1 MKWQRIS
8 MLNYTIKRTLW
19 MIPLL
24 IGISLIS
31 FFIMHL
37 APGDITNNEAS
48 FNPKTSQE
56 SRQKLREL
64 YNLDKPVIVQYGLWL
79 KRMVK
84 LDFGNSFA
92 SHRKPV
98 FWQTTDKDGNV
109 TKGMIQEALPIT
121 LLINI
126 IGLVIVLVLAIP
138 LGIIAACKHMNWQD
152 KSITLFNFIGFS
164 VPGFWLSLMLMYWL
178 GVANDW
184 FPISGIRSLN
194 HDSLST
200 FGQIKDTL
208 SHFFMPVIIPSVT
221 GLASIT
227 LFVKSGMLDVLHQD
241 YITTARA
248 KGLNENKVIYTHA
261 LRNALLPL
269 ITIIGLSIP
278 GLIGGSVISEQI
290 FAIPGM
296 GKLFYSAVM
305 ARDFPVVMGIL
316 TIGSALTLIG
326 NLIADIA
333 YAWADPRVRRGVVK
347 G

>member
-1 MKWQRIS
+1 
-8 MLNYTIKRTLW
+8 MLNYIIKRTLW

-48 FNPKTSQE
+48 FNPKTSAE

-121 LLINI
+121 IIINV
-126 IGLVIVLVLAIP
+126 IGLVITLVLAIP
-138 LGIIAACKHMNWQD
+138 LGIIAAQKHARWQD

-200 FGQIKDTL
+200 FGQLKDTL
-208 SHFFMPVIIPSVT
+208 SHFVMPVIIPSVT
-221 GLASIT
+221 GLASVT

-248 KGLNENKVIYTHA
+248 KGLNEHKVVYTHA

-316 TIGSALTLIG
+316 TIGSALTLVG
-326 NLIADIA
+326 NLIADIS

>member
-1 MKWQRIS
+1 
-8 MLNYTIKRTLW
+8 MLKYLIKRVLW

-37 APGDITNNEAS
+37 APGDITSNEAA
-48 FNPKTSQE
+48 FNPKASEE

-79 KRMVK
+79 KRMGTM
-84 LDFGNSFA
+84 DFGNSFA
-92 SHRKPV
+92 SHQKPV

-121 LLINI
+121 LMINI
-126 IGLVIVLVLAIP
+126 MGLIITLSLAIP
-138 LGIIAACKHMNWQD
+138 LGIIAARKYTLWQD

-164 VPGFWLSLMLMYWL
+164 IPGFWLSLLLMYWL
-178 GVANDW
+178 GVMNNW
-184 FPISGIRSLN
+184 LPISGLHSIN
-194 HDSLST
+194 YDSFDT
-200 FGQIKDTL
+200 WGKIKDSI
-208 SHFFMPVIIPSVT
+208 SHLILPVLIPSLT
-221 GLASIT
+221 GLAGIT
-227 LFVKSGMLDVLHQD
+227 LFVKNGMLDVFHQD

-248 KGLNENKVIYTHA
+248 KGLNEHKVVYTHA

-278 GLIGGSVISEQI
+278 GLIGGSVIAETI

-296 GKLFYSAVM
+296 GKLFFDSVM
-305 ARDFPVVMGIL
+305 MRDFPVIMGIL
-316 TIGSALTLIG
+316 TIGSALTLFG
-326 NLIADIA
+326 NLLADIA
-333 YAWADPRVRRGVVK
+333 YAWADPRVRRGVVRE
-347 G
+347 

>member
-1 MKWQRIS
+1 
-8 MLNYTIKRTLW
+8 MLNYIIKRTLW

-48 FNPKTSQE
+48 FNPKTSAE

-98 FWQTTDKDGNV
+98 FWQTKDKDGNV

-121 LLINI
+121 IIINV
-126 IGLVIVLVLAIP
+126 IGLIITLVMAIP
-138 LGIIAACKHMNWQD
+138 LGIIAARKHMRWQD

-200 FGQIKDTL
+200 FGQLKDTL

-248 KGLNENKVIYTHA
+248 KGLNEHKVVYTHA

-269 ITIIGLSIP
+269 ITIVGLSIP

-333 YAWADPRVRRGVVK
+333 YAWADPRVRRGVIK

>member
-1 MKWQRIS
+1 
-8 MLNYTIKRTLW
+8 
-19 MIPLL
+19 MIPML

-37 APGDITNNEAS
+37 APGDITNNEAA
-48 FNPKTSQE
+48 FNPKASEE
-56 SRQKLREL
+56 SRAQLRKL
-64 YNLDKPVIVQYGLWL
+64 YNLDKPVTVQYGLWL
-79 KRMVK
+79 QRIVK

-92 SHRKPV
+92 SHQKPV

-121 LLINI
+121 LMINLL
-126 IGLVIVLVLAIP
+126 GLAITLTLAVP
-138 LGIIAACKHMNWQD
+138 LGVIAARRYQKWQD

-164 VPGFWLSLMLMYWL
+164 IPGFWLSLLLMYWL
-178 GVANDW
+178 GVVNNW
-184 FPISGIRSLN
+184 LPISGLHSLN
-194 HDSLST
+194 YDALDT
-200 FGQIKDTL
+200 IGKIKDSV
-208 SHFFMPVIIPSVT
+208 SHLIMPVIIPSIT
-221 GLASIT
+221 GLAGIT
-227 LFVKSGMLDVLHQD
+227 LFIKNGMLDVLNQD

-248 KGLNENKVIYTHA
+248 KGLDEHTVIYKHA

-278 GLIGGSVISEQI
+278 GLIGGSVISETI

-296 GKLFYSAVM
+296 GKLFYDAVLM
-305 ARDFPVVMGIL
+305 RDFPVVMGIL
-316 TIGSALTLIG
+316 TIGSALTLLG

-333 YAWADPRVRRGVVK
+333 YAWADPRVRRGVVR

>member
-1 MKWQRIS
+1 MKWRQIN
-8 MLNYTIKRTLW
+8 MLNYIIKRTLW

-48 FNPKTSQE
+48 FNPKTSAE

-121 LLINI
+121 IIINV
-126 IGLVIVLVLAIP
+126 IGLVITLVLAIP
-138 LGIIAACKHMNWQD
+138 LGIFAARKHTHWQD

-200 FGQIKDTL
+200 LGQLKDTL

-248 KGLNENKVIYTHA
+248 KGLNEHKVVYTHA

-269 ITIIGLSIP
+269 ITIVGLSIP

-333 YAWADPRVRRGVVK
+333 YAWADPRVRRGVIK

>member
-1 MKWQRIS
+1 
-8 MLNYTIKRTLW
+8 MLKYLIKRVLW

-48 FNPKTSQE
+48 FNPKASEE
-56 SRQKLREL
+56 SRQKLREM
-64 YNLDKPVIVQYGLWL
+64 YNLDKPVYVQYGLWM
-79 KRMVK
+79 KRMAT

-92 SHRKPV
+92 THQKPV
-98 FWQTTDKDGNV
+98 FWQTTDKDGFV

-121 LLINI
+121 LMINI
-126 IGLVIVLVLAIP
+126 LGLIITLTLAIP
-138 LGIIAACKHMNWQD
+138 LGIIAARKYMGWQD

-164 VPGFWLSLMLMYWL
+164 IPGFWLSLLLMYWL
-178 GVANDW
+178 GVMNNW
-184 FPISGIRSLN
+184 LPISGLHSLN
-194 HDSLST
+194 YDNLEPWGKLKDS
-200 FGQIKDTL
+200 I
-208 SHFFMPVIIPSVT
+208 SHLILPVLIPSLT
-221 GLASIT
+221 GLAGIT
-227 LFVKSGMLDVLHQD
+227 LFVKNGMLDVLHQD

-248 KGLNENKVIYTHA
+248 KGLSEHKVVYTHA

-269 ITIIGLSIP
+269 ITIVGLSIP
-278 GLIGGSVISEQI
+278 GLIGGSVIAETI

-296 GKLFYSAVM
+296 GKLFFDSVM
-305 ARDFPVVMGIL
+305 MRDFPVIMGIL

>member
-1 MKWQRIS
+1 
-8 MLNYTIKRTLW
+8 MLTYLIKRILW

-48 FNPKTSQE
+48 FNPKASEE

-84 LDFGNSFA
+84 LDFGKSFA
-92 SHRKPV
+92 THQKPV
-98 FWQTTDKDGNV
+98 FWQTKDAEGNI

-121 LLINI
+121 LLINF
-126 IGLVIVLVLAIP
+126 IGLIITIGLAIP
-138 LGIIAACKHMNWQD
+138 LGVIAARKYTGWQD

-164 VPGFWLSLMLMYWL
+164 IPGFWLSLLLMYWL
-178 GVANDW
+178 GVMNNW
-184 FPISGIRSLN
+184 LPISGLHSINYESLDTWGKLK
-194 HDSLST
+194 DSV
-200 FGQIKDTL
+200 
-208 SHFFMPVIIPSVT
+208 SHLIMPVLIPSVT
-221 GLASIT
+221 GLAGIT
-227 LFVKSGMLDVLHQD
+227 LFVKNGMLDVFHQD

-248 KGLNENKVIYTHA
+248 KGLSENTVVYTHA

-278 GLIGGSVISEQI
+278 GLIGGSVIAETI

-296 GKLFYSAVM
+296 GKLFFDAVLM
-305 ARDFPVVMGIL
+305 RDFPVIMGIL
-316 TIGSALTLIG
+316 TIGSALTLVG

-333 YAWADPRVRRGVVK
+333 YAWADPRVRRGVVR
-347 G
+347 

>member
-1 MKWQRIS
+1 
-8 MLNYTIKRTLW
+8 MLSYLIKRVLW

-48 FNPKTSQE
+48 FNPKTSEE

-64 YNLDKPVIVQYGLWL
+64 YNLDKPVIVQYGLWM
-79 KRMVK
+79 KRMAT

-92 SHRKPV
+92 SHQKPV

-121 LLINI
+121 LIINMLGLII
-126 IGLVIVLVLAIP
+126 TLALAVP
-138 LGIIAACKHMNWQD
+138 LGIIAARKYGLWQD

-164 VPGFWLSLMLMYWL
+164 IPGFWLSLLLMYWL
-178 GVANDW
+178 GVMNNW
-184 FPISGIRSLN
+184 FPISGMHSLN
-194 HDSLST
+194 YESLDTWNKLKDSM
-200 FGQIKDTL
+200 
-208 SHFFMPVIIPSVT
+208 SHLFLPVVIPSVT

-227 LFVKSGMLDVLHQD
+227 LFVKNGMLDVLHQD

-248 KGLNENKVIYTHA
+248 KGLSEHKVIYTHA

-278 GLIGGSVISEQI
+278 GLIGGSVIAETI

-296 GKLFYSAVM
+296 GKLFYDAVM
-305 ARDFPVVMGIL
+305 MRDFPVIMGIL

-333 YAWADPRVRRGVVK
+333 YAWADPRVRRGVIRD
-347 G
+347 

>member
-1 MKWQRIS
+1 
-8 MLNYTIKRTLW
+8 

-48 FNPKTSQE
+48 FNPKTSAE

-121 LLINI
+121 IIINV
-126 IGLVIVLVLAIP
+126 IGLVITLALAIP
-138 LGIIAACKHMNWQD
+138 LGIIAARKHMCWQD

-164 VPGFWLSLMLMYWL
+164 IPGFWLSLMLMYWL

-200 FGQIKDTL
+200 FGQLKDTL
-208 SHFFMPVIIPSVT
+208 SHFFMPVIIPSIT

-248 KGLNENKVIYTHA
+248 KGLNEHKVVYTHA

-269 ITIIGLSIP
+269 ITIVGLSIP

-333 YAWADPRVRRGVVK
+333 YAWADPRVRRGVIK
-347 G
+347 A